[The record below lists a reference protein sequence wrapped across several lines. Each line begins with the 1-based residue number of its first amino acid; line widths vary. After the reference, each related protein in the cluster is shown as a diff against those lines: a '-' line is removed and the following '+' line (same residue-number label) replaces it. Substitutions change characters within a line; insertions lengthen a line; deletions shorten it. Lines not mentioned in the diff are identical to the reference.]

1 VQAFLDDY
9 QGGAALATDLANTD
23 PQVWHGDEQL
33 DDPAELARFLARHGV
48 PLGADPTDADPTD
61 ADPTRADPT
70 DADLDAVRAL
80 RAPLRAAIEAGERA
94 AEGDVAAED
103 DAVARASALVARGGG
118 PPVLARDD
126 AGRWRWAVRVGDVGL
141 ADRVALLAG
150 LGLLGVLRT
159 LAADRFRACASPT
172 CSGVFVDTS
181 RAGRRRY
188 CMPELCGNRA
198 NVAAHRARR
207 RAERVAES

>member
-1 VQAFLDDY
+1 MQAFLDDY
-9 QGGAALATDLANTD
+9 QSGATLATDLANTD
-23 PQVWHGDEQL
+23 PQVWHGEDQL
-33 DDPAELARFLARHGV
+33 DDPAELARFLVRHDV
-48 PLGADPTDADPTD
+48 PLDADPT
-61 ADPTRADPT
+61 P
-70 DADLDAVRAL
+70 ADLDAVRSL

-94 AEGDVAAED
+94 AGGGAADED
-103 DAVARASALVARGGG
+103 DAVARASAMVARGGG
-118 PPVLARDD
+118 SPVLARDD
-126 AGRWRWAVRVGDVGL
+126 AGRWRWAVRAGDVGL
-141 ADRVALLAG
+141 ADRVALTAG

-207 RAERVAES
+207 RAERAADG